1 MFIKII
7 LIILIALEGLTYMT
21 EKNAIRRI
29 EHLLIIMIDTG
40 CTGRCYWDTGMCP
53 RVDICDET
61 RTTEFAAALIGLIS
75 VPALIFIGIGLLYWI
90 ATTM

>member
-29 EHLLIIMIDTG
+29 EHLLIIMIDT
-40 CTGRCYWDTGMCP
+40 MC
-53 RVDICDET
+53 
-61 RTTEFAAALIGLIS
+61 
-75 VPALIFIGIGLLYWI
+75 LIFNSL
-90 ATTM
+90 